1 MIKKL
6 SLLLLILLFSACS
19 SEPSFDIKDWSKLI
33 DPSFDQQKIVSFYKE
48 KVLHVKEGTPAEI
61 AIYAQMQEAL
71 KQGGNNKAIDG
82 KRVKLSGY
90 IVPIDIDGESVS
102 TFLYFPNQ
110 AACIH
115 VPASPANQTIF
126 VTAKKGEG
134 VMMEDAY
141 ENIVVYGT
149 IKLRHTEVANG
160 TASFV
165 IDDATCKA
173 VPRL

>member
-1 MIKKL
+1 MIKKF
-6 SLLLLILLFSACS
+6 SLLLLILLFWACS
-19 SEPSFDIKDWSKLI
+19 SEPSFDIDDWSKLI
-33 DPSFDQQKIVSFYKE
+33 DPNFNQQKIVSFYKE
-48 KVLHVKEGTPAEI
+48 KVSHVKEGTPQEI

-102 TFLYFPNQ
+102 TFLFFPNQ

-115 VPASPANQTIF
+115 VPASPENQTIF

-134 VMMEDAY
+134 IMMEDAY
-141 ENIVVYGT
+141 ENIIVYGT
-149 IKLRHTEVANG
+149 IKLHHTEAANG
-160 TASFV
+160 TASFI
-165 IDDATCKA
+165 IDDAICKA

>member
-6 SLLLLILLFSACS
+6 SLLLLVLLFSACS
-19 SEPSFDIKDWSKLI
+19 CEPSFDIKDWSKLI

-102 TFLYFPNQ
+102 TFLFFPNQ

-173 VPRL
+173 RPRL

>member
-6 SLLLLILLFSACS
+6 SLLLLVLLFSACS

-90 IVPIDIDGESVS
+90 IVPIDIDGASVS
-102 TFLYFPNQ
+102 TFLFFPNQ

>member
-6 SLLLLILLFSACS
+6 SLLLLVLLFSACS

-102 TFLYFPNQ
+102 TFLFFPNQ

-173 VPRL
+173 RPRL

>member
-1 MIKKL
+1 MIKKFAF
-6 SLLLLILLFSACS
+6 LLLILLFSACS
-19 SEPSFDIKDWSKLI
+19 SEPSYEISDWSK
-33 DPSFDQQKIVSFYKE
+33 
-48 KVLHVKEGTPAEI
+48 
-61 AIYAQMQEAL
+61 QEAL
-71 KQGGNNKAIDG
+71 KQGGNNKDVDG
-82 KRVKLSGY
+82 KKVKLSGY
-90 IVPIDIDGESVS
+90 IVPIDIDADNVS
-102 TFLYFPNQ
+102 TFLFFPNQ

-126 VTAKKGEG
+126 VTAKKDGG

-149 IKLRHTEVANG
+149 IHLRHTEVANG

-165 IDDATCKA
+165 INDATCKA